1 MSTREIHYDDIK
13 VGDKIEITTP
23 VGGVFQDFVV
33 GFSLGGVLFRNGFC
47 LMPRNGYSYR
57 LLFREKPAPK
67 VGDVIPGS
75 EVFNLPLGSHVSN
88 IEYDMVVSSPH
99 LTWIVARRALDNA
112 VIVVRAD
119 SDRIRQMSLSGQY
132 RITYLPPWSNNAD

>member
-47 LMPRNGYSYR
+47 LMPRNGDSYR

-67 VGDVIPGS
+67 VGDVISGA
-75 EVFNLPLGSHVSN
+75 EVFELPVGSHVRN
-88 IEYDMVVSSPH
+88 VLTTPRPIVEWVVTNNNTGRLVH
-99 LTWIVARRALDNA
+99 RVDTITFIHRTLA
-112 VIVVRAD
+112 
-119 SDRIRQMSLSGQY
+119 GQY
-132 RITYLPPWSNNAD
+132 RIIYLPPWSNNAD